1 MSDKSVRDGFGDG
14 ILKLAQNNPKVVVV
28 STNLANSTRVS
39 QFSRRFPSRFFEVG
53 VAEQNGASVAAGLA
67 LGGKTVFL
75 TSFACFSPG
84 INWGQIRQSI
94 CFNNANVVV
103 VGSHAGLATGPDG
116 ATHQAL
122 EDIALARC
130 LPKMTIIS
138 PIDYTQ
144 AKKAVL
150 SLGNN
155 PGPTYLRLAR
165 PKTPLL
171 SPPSSFELGKIETLK
186 RGTKATIIGTG
197 PILAYVYNNERFQ
210 DLLKGVK
217 IVNCHTLKPID
228 KQAVKRACS
237 NKKTITLE
245 DHQINGG
252 LGSVVA
258 EIIAEEKINTSLV
271 RIGMDDK
278 FGESARN
285 YLKLWEKYY
294 FRKLEK
300 ELK

>member
-1 MSDKSVRDGFGDG
+1 MNDKSVRDGFGEG
-14 ILKLAQNNPKVVVV
+14 LLQLAQKNLKVVVV
-28 STNLANSTRVS
+28 SADLASSTRVS
-39 QFSRRFPSRFFEVG
+39 QFSRRFPNRFFEIG
-53 VAEQNGASVAAGLA
+53 VAEQNAASVSAGLA

-84 INWGQIRQSI
+84 LNWGQIRQSI
-94 CFNNANVVV
+94 CLNNANVVI

-122 EDIALARC
+122 EDIAITRC

-144 AKKAVL
+144 AKRVVL

-165 PKTPLL
+165 PKTPSL
-171 SPPSSFELGKIETLK
+171 SPASSFELGKVETLK

-197 PILAYVYNNERFQ
+197 PILAYVINSERFK
-210 DLLKGVK
+210 DLLKDIK

-228 KQAVKRACS
+228 RQAIKRACS

-252 LGSVVA
+252 LGSIVA
-258 EIIAEEKINTSLV
+258 EIIAEDKINTTLV
-271 RIGMDDK
+271 RIGMNDK

-285 YLKLWEKYY
+285 FLRLWEKYY
-294 FRKLEK
+294 FRKLER